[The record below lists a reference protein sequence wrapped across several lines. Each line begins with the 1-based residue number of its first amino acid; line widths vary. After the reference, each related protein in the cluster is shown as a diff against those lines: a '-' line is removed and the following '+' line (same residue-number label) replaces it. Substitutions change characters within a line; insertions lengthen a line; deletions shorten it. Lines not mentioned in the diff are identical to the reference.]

1 MLSFEGL
8 GEFRLG
14 DTDIPARGAMEL
26 EPECGLYVPT
36 ADYLQRGISFALQP
50 TGEADEPSPL
60 AHISIFA
67 PADGSEPVRTEAGA
81 LPGMTYGEVTEVPPE
96 AGDTSKNGDGGP
108 FQTLHVREGDTEMV
122 FLSEEYGTALF
133 EDAQTVETIS
143 LRPFSEDSRGSC

>member
-1 MLSFEGL
+1 MRTGGVGPPDLQL
-8 GEFRLG
+8 G
-14 DTDIPARGAMEL
+14 RGPHPKEEM
-26 EPECGLYVPT
+26 
-36 ADYLQRGISFALQP
+36 R
-50 TGEADEPSPL
+50 
-60 AHISIFA
+60 
-67 PADGSEPVRTEAGA
+67 RK
-81 LPGMTYGEVTEVPPE
+81 VPPE